1 MADVEVDPETGGVK
15 VLRYIAAQD
24 VGTAINPLSVRG
36 QVQGS
41 VIQGLGQALS
51 EACVFKNGKM
61 LNPTFLDY
69 KIFSSLDAP
78 RVEVHLV
85 QHAAEGGPFG
95 AKGIGEPSIVPVPAA
110 VANAIYDAVGARIFD
125 LPLTPEK
132 ILLALQETGKG
143 R

>member
-1 MADVEVDPETGGVK
+1 
-15 VLRYIAAQD
+15 
-24 VGTAINPLSVRG
+24 
-36 QVQGS
+36 
-41 VIQGLGQALS
+41 
-51 EACVFKNGKM
+51 M

-85 QHAAEGGPFG
+85 EHAAEGGPFG

-110 VANAIYDAVGARIFD
+110 VANAVCDAVGARIFD
-125 LPLTPEK
+125 LPLSAEK
-132 ILLALQETGKG
+132 ILMAHEEKSNG

>member
-1 MADVEVDPETGGVK
+1 
-15 VLRYIAAQD
+15 
-24 VGTAINPLSVRG
+24 
-36 QVQGS
+36 
-41 VIQGLGQALS
+41 
-51 EACVFKNGKM
+51 M

-78 RVEVHLV
+78 PVEVHLV

-125 LPLTPEK
+125 LPLTSEK